1 MVVTT
6 KTEKGTKGS
15 NRDVTNETAVALF
28 QNPIIQPADAL
39 RMLVDAAS
47 RTEDEERNRHDD
59 GQGDYKE
66 TQTTGRASRH
76 NSTTQRHGV
85 GSPTIDPAIVH
96 VQGGAVPPNDGALRG
111 ALQSWS
117 ALRFVRAG
125 WFTARE
131 GIAYI
136 QYFYENLAPMTP
148 ISPPDFSS
156 LDTHPKLLSEE
167 PMLTVTMLTIAS
179 RYLRLSGA
187 GGATR
192 SCRLHDRLWDYL
204 QNMISRMCWGQEQFG
219 GGFCGAGLKPQ
230 SLEARKRGLRSL
242 GTVER
247 FVSSD
252 TPRGE
257 NHS

>member
-1 MVVTT
+1 MTV
-6 KTEKGTKGS
+6 KTEKGAKGS

-47 RTEDEERNRHDD
+47 RTENEERRLDD
-59 GQGDYKE
+59 GNGENKDIQA
-66 TQTTGRASRH
+66 TGQAPGH
-76 NSTTQRHGV
+76 NSTVQKHGA

-96 VQGGAVPPNDGALRG
+96 IQGGVVPVNDIAFES

-125 WFTARE
+125 WFTPRE

-136 QYFYENLAPMTP
+136 QYFYENLAPITP
-148 ISPPDFSS
+148 ISTPDFSS
-156 LDTHPKLLSEE
+156 LDSHPKLLSEE

-179 RYLRLSGA
+179 RYMRLSGA

-192 SCRLHDRLWDYL
+192 SSRLHDRLWDYL
-204 QNMISRMCWGQEQFG
+204 QGMISRMCWGQEQFG
-219 GGFCGAGLKPQ
+219 GGFCGAGLKPET
-230 SLEARKRGLRSL
+230 LEVKRRGLRSL

-247 FVSSD
+247 YV
-252 TPRGE
+252 
-257 NHS
+257 H